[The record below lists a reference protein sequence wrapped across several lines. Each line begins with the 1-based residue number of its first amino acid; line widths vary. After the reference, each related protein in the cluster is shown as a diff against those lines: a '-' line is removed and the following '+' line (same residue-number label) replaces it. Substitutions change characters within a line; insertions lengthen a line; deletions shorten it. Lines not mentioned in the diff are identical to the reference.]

1 MLVKKGTKL
10 NHSNSRAEFVP
21 TDAAIKSARAVF
33 QMKLS
38 TSETKVCSVL
48 LFFPVLLLLPRF
60 YHLFNLN
67 LVSLDKLYVW
77 TSVVSYRWL
86 RFNWRGSSMISSNIL
101 LNITETLRTSKG
113 VSNKAQSASLRHIV
127 GMTATCENL
136 CNHFCDFRKYNIVWT
151 KKPSWK

>member
-48 LFFPVLLLLPRF
+48 FFFSSSTAATKILP
-60 YHLFNLN
+60 
-67 LVSLDKLYVW
+67 S
-77 TSVVSYRWL
+77 
-86 RFNWRGSSMISSNIL
+86 I
-101 LNITETLRTSKG
+101 
-113 VSNKAQSASLRHIV
+113 
-127 GMTATCENL
+127 
-136 CNHFCDFRKYNIVWT
+136 
-151 KKPSWK
+151 